1 MRCRPCEHV
10 RRSTHIATL
19 DSLVEIPIADGGERH
34 PDGDEI
40 ESGDDSSHPGPPR
53 FVSVDE
59 TIEDPNGH
67 DQEDRDA
74 LAPRNPNPDA
84 EYSWS
89 VVDAPAGSEATVGDD
104 PVVSFDP
111 DVPGEYTLELVA
123 PDGRHELTVRAFPEE
138 NDDDPRPRVEID
150 AEAIGDRVVLTAA
163 ATTPP
168 ADDSIDPD
176 VDVELYVDDRDRD
189 ALADAG
195 GPIVASEIDEP
206 VRIHA
211 VAAGRRHSVAD
222 SVRLVPDGDSV
233 TVERPYDPPEWL
245 DDAVFYEIFT
255 RRFPDQD
262 DPTFETMAERVPYL
276 ADLGVDA
283 LWLTPFV
290 DANSSFGTDADRGG
304 PHGYDALDY
313 FSVDPELGTMEEFEA
328 FVDVCHDH
336 GIKVVFDLV
345 VNHTSVLHPHFQAAS
360 DPDHEDHEK
369 YKDWYRWEDE
379 DDLEPDTYF
388 NWSTIPNL
396 NYENPEVRAFVL
408 SIVDFWADKI
418 DGFRCDVAWGVQHSF
433 WKEVYDR
440 TTADDDEFLLLD
452 ESVPYF
458 ADFSEGEFHIHHDN
472 RLHEA
477 LGMAADGDAAAVL
490 DAVERRANVGVPA
503 YRPFLQ
509 YVENHDLDRFLDEY
523 GRDAQMAAG
532 AATFTL
538 PGNPMIYYGQETGL
552 EGYRDAMNWGEFD
565 EELNEF
571 YRSLVDARKSIPA
584 LGSDAGIERIPFHA
598 ESDRVLAFSRVAD
611 DQRVVVFLNF
621 ADAPRSVRVGP
632 YVETTDLRT
641 GESLSP
647 TEHDDGSLEFE
658 IDTVAVVEAGKPTPD
673 PDAAPADASDGE
685 REFDA
690 EDGLAAVTGDDA
702 EDDSQ

>member
-1 MRCRPCEHV
+1 MK
-10 RRSTHIATL
+10 RSTHIATL
-19 DSLVEIPIADGGERH
+19 SSLVDAPRPDGGERR
-34 PDGDEI
+34 PAEDGSER
-40 ESGDDSSHPGPPR
+40 GDDSSHPGPPR
-53 FVSVDE
+53 FVAVSE
-59 TIEDPNGH
+59 TIEDPNGN
-67 DQEDRDA
+67 DQHDRDA
-74 LAPRNPNPDA
+74 LAPRNPDPDA

-89 VVDAPAGSEATVGDD
+89 VADAPDGSDATVGAD

-111 DVPGEYTLELVA
+111 DVPGAYTLELEA
-123 PDGRHELTVRAFPEE
+123 PDGRHELTVHAFPEE
-138 NDDDPRPRVEID
+138 DEDDPRPRVEID
-150 AEAIGDRVVLTAA
+150 AETVGDRVVLTAA

-168 ADDSIDPD
+168 ADDSIDPA
-176 VDVELYVDDRDRD
+176 VDVELYVDDRDKD
-189 ALADAG
+189 VLAEASG
-195 GPIVASEIDEP
+195 AISASELDEP
-206 VRIHA
+206 VRIYA
-211 VAAGRRHSVAD
+211 VAAGRRYSVAD
-222 SVRLVPDGDSV
+222 AIELVPEGDSV

-283 LWLTPFV
+283 LWMTPFV
-290 DANSSFGTDADRGG
+290 EANSSFGTDAERGG

-345 VNHTSVLHPHFQAAS
+345 VNHTSILHPHFQAAA

-369 YKDWYRWEDE
+369 YRDWYRWEDE
-379 DDLEPDTYF
+379 GELEPDTYF

-396 NYENPEVRAFVL
+396 NYENPEVREFVL

-433 WKEVYDR
+433 WKEVYER
-440 TTADDDEFLLLD
+440 TTAKDDEFLLLD

-458 ADFSEGEFHIHHDN
+458 ADFSEGEFHIHHDD
-472 RLHEA
+472 RLHKA
-477 LGMAADGDAAAVL
+477 LSMAADGDADAIL

-509 YVENHDLDRFLDEY
+509 YVENHDLDRFIAEY
-523 GRDAQMAAG
+523 GREAQMAAG

-538 PGNPMIYYGQETGL
+538 PGNPMLYYGQETGL

-565 EELNEF
+565 EELNGF
-571 YRSLVDARKSIPA
+571 YRSLIEARKSIPA

-598 ESDRVLAFSRVAD
+598 ESDHVLAFSRVAD
-611 DQRVVVFLNF
+611 DQRVVVLLNF
-621 ADAPRSVRVGP
+621 ADGPRSVRVGD

-641 GESLSP
+641 GEAVAP
-647 TEHDDGSLEFE
+647 TTHDDGSLEFE
-658 IDTVAVVEAGKPTPD
+658 VDSVVVVEADRPTPGTG
-673 PDAAPADASDGE
+673 PEPADE
-685 REFDA
+685 RAPERDFDDA
-690 EDGLAAVTGDDA
+690 DGLAAVTGDDA
-702 EDDSQ
+702 DDSE